1 MVNGNIANEIGDVI
15 IAKII
20 DPYLNVVRVTDFS
33 ILSGVSNDF
42 TVGKIRLI
50 EGSTTV
56 SGFGTNFNVSPGD
69 FIIVGNE
76 RLEVASQINTL
87 QLELAAPAPF
97 AADMVD
103 FMLDVNIYNDFTY
116 KWRYSNTGEEYNEFS
131 DLNRDTN
138 PGDLFSLVFTGDIPL
153 YLDIRAEVDAL
164 SSGAS
169 ITLID
174 FTFTVETETG
184 TIESCPQYCI
194 DCTDPY
200 AYSGCANIKIECED
214 SPNIFK
220 PYELSKSAKV
230 YRQLAEITSEVF
242 GHTVRY
248 YRTEPDQRTK
258 DVIFMEYSLFS
269 VADHGDLKVSVPDN
283 EFPTEAM
290 TYDMFGM
297 GFEDFEIHITDY
309 QFAKTFGEGN
319 RPRTKDYFYFPLNNK
334 MYEIKSV
341 TLADEF
347 NIEHT
352 YWRVMLT
359 KYTERTAI
367 SKSTEVTTELNNLVV
382 GVDEIFGAEIENEYV
397 DALAPQQLK
406 TTAHDWDDGVRM
418 RSSVDLTINDFVLKN
433 RWTTVSQHQYNLS
446 TVETD
451 EVAIEY
457 VQKSVQSIDDNLAFT
472 LWFSPVFDSNTDTYK
487 YQLINGDQFGEGFT
501 ARLSGSKVELI
512 VNGQIHTFMHNM
524 ILGSDEW
531 FGMVINM
538 SNTFREIGLYIYY
551 LNQANNRIRPQDG
564 NNNLELQFSEVRP
577 VNQAFIWD
585 LDRSYQLRGGKIKLT
600 NIRLWKETVEEEQH
614 SNILNQSLVRDSHL
628 ATIID
633 NAIPSLNY
641 QRYRNSR

>member
-1 MVNGNIANEIGDVI
+1 
-15 IAKII
+15 
-20 DPYLNVVRVTDFS
+20 
-33 ILSGVSNDF
+33 
-42 TVGKIRLI
+42 
-50 EGSTTV
+50 
-56 SGFGTNFNVSPGD
+56 
-69 FIIVGNE
+69 
-76 RLEVASQINTL
+76 
-87 QLELAAPAPF
+87 
-97 AADMVD
+97 
-103 FMLDVNIYNDFTY
+103 
-116 KWRYSNTGEEYNEFS
+116 
-131 DLNRDTN
+131 
-138 PGDLFSLVFTGDIPL
+138 
-153 YLDIRAEVDAL
+153 
-164 SSGAS
+164 
-169 ITLID
+169 
-174 FTFTVETETG
+174 
-184 TIESCPQYCI
+184 
-194 DCTDPY
+194 
-200 AYSGCANIKIECED
+200 
-214 SPNIFK
+214 
-220 PYELSKSAKV
+220 
-230 YRQLAEITSEVF
+230 
-242 GHTVRY
+242 
-248 YRTEPDQRTK
+248 
-258 DVIFMEYSLFS
+258 
-269 VADHGDLKVSVPDN
+269 
-283 EFPTEAM
+283 
-290 TYDMFGM
+290 
-297 GFEDFEIHITDY
+297 
-309 QFAKTFGEGN
+309 
-319 RPRTKDYFYFPLNNK
+319 
-334 MYEIKSV
+334 
-341 TLADEF
+341 
-347 NIEHT
+347 
-352 YWRVMLT
+352 
-359 KYTERTAI
+359 
-367 SKSTEVTTELNNLVV
+367 
-382 GVDEIFGAEIENEYV
+382 
-397 DALAPQQLK
+397 
-406 TTAHDWDDGVRM
+406 M